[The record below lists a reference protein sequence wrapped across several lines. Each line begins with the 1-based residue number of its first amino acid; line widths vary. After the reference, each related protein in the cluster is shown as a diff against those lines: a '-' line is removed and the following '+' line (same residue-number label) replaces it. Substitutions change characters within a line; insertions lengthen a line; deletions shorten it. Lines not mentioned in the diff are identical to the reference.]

1 MRKCVEIYTK
11 NNDKEESSL
20 ERRFRIFK
28 LNYIILRGITYEK

>member
-1 MRKCVEIYTK
+1 MRKCVEIYTRK
-11 NNDKEESSL
+11 TDKEEQGL